1 MIHRLQIKPHSGEP
15 IYLQLT
21 DQVSRLIA
29 GGELKAG
36 DELPSVREVAKNLS
50 INPMT
55 VSKSYQTLLTNGLV
69 IRPRGQKMRVAESEK
84 TALQD
89 KLSMLTPLTD
99 DLIQQAKELNVD
111 LKELQMLI
119 DKNWK

>member
-36 DELPSVREVAKNLS
+36 DELPSVREVAKSLS

-69 IRPRGQKMRVAESEK
+69 IRPRGQKMRVAESKK

-111 LKELQMLI
+111 LKELQILI